1 VWILVSWLIA
11 LLVCIYVS
19 RILFNTDHFHLHT
32 PWKSLSVRLKKVP
45 ATSQARDNRIPTVAV
60 AIVFI
65 AGSLVADNDFGRWC
79 RQFLDFLQGGT
90 KR

>member
-1 VWILVSWLIA
+1 MVDCFASMYLRLAHPVQ
-11 LLVCIYVS
+11 Y
-19 RILFNTDHFHLHT
+19 R
-32 PWKSLSVRLKKVP
+32 PLSVAHALEVTKRPLKKVP
-45 ATSQARDNRIPTVAV
+45 ATSQARDNRIPTVDV